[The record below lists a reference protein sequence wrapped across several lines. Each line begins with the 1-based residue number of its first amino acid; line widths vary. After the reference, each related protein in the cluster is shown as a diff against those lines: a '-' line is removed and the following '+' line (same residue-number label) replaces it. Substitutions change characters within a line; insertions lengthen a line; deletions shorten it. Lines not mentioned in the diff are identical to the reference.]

1 MGQYHYKLDK
11 KYFKNS
17 IYIKKFEE
25 VFGIKI
31 KDFPL
36 QYELIYETYSTLIF
50 ANNTFFA
57 KGYMKTTDRI
67 KKVISNTNAYLDK
80 YKNKIRKC
88 YDSSCIDI
96 YDELEIIVDELKEIL
111 VTYENSI
118 KTNDTLKIKCKPI
131 LEKLEQFDY
140 ILRMTNFDCL
150 LDNKKMPYK
159 KMPND
164 KLPRKV
170 NCKLIDGM
178 EYRQNIMFDNQKQ
191 IDFNNKFI
199 EKYYNRTK
207 IDLHKDTKQ
216 REFIFTLHCIVKDIN
231 NAIVDYYIDNDITP
245 LALFL
250 DFLTQSFFAQD
261 IGFVEDVEYRTL
273 FEKLQEIFDV
283 LWKKQID
290 IGYAKIK
297 EIMNDYADLYEFM
310 S

>member
-1 MGQYHYKLDK
+1 MGQYHNKLDK

-25 VFGIKI
+25 VFGVKI
-31 KDFPL
+31 KDYPL
-36 QYELIYETYSTLIF
+36 QYELIYETYSALIF

-57 KGYMKTTDRI
+57 KGYMQTTERI
-67 KKVISNTNAYLDK
+67 KKVISNTNTYLDK

-118 KTNDTLKIKCKPI
+118 KTNDTLKIKCNPI
-131 LEKLEQFDY
+131 LNKLEQIDY
-140 ILRMTNFDCL
+140 ILRMTNFDYL
-150 LDNKKMPYK
+150 LDNKKMIYK

-170 NCKLIDGM
+170 NCKLLDGM

-191 IDFNNKFI
+191 IEFNNEFI

-216 REFIFTLHCIVKDIN
+216 REFVFTLHCIVKDIN

-250 DFLTQSFFAQD
+250 DFLAQSFFAQD

-273 FEKLQEIFDV
+273 FEKLQEIFNV

>member
-1 MGQYHYKLDK
+1 MGQYHNKLDK

-31 KDFPL
+31 KDYPL
-36 QYELIYETYSTLIF
+36 QYELIYETYSALIF

-57 KGYMKTTDRI
+57 KGYMQTTERI
-67 KKVISNTNAYLDK
+67 KKVISNTNTYLDK

-88 YDSSCIDI
+88 YDSSCIEI
-96 YDELEIIVDELKEIL
+96 YDELEIIVDELKETL
-111 VTYENSI
+111 VAYEKSI
-118 KTNDTLKIKCKPI
+118 NKNDTLKSHCKPI
-131 LEKLEQFDY
+131 LDKLEQFDY
-140 ILRMTNFDCL
+140 KLRMTNFDYL
-150 LDNKKMPYK
+150 LDNKKMIYK

-191 IDFNNKFI
+191 IAFNNDFI

-207 IDLHKDTKQ
+207 IDLHKDTRQ
-216 REFIFTLHCIVKDIN
+216 REFVFTLHCIVKDIN
-231 NAIVDYYIDNDITP
+231 NAIIDYYVYNDITP

-250 DFLTQSFFAQD
+250 DFLTQSFLAQD

-273 FEKLQEIFDV
+273 FEKLQEIFNV